1 MNSLAAFG
9 LIFVALVAADP
20 VDDAVLAVV
29 NGHELTQSDLDA
41 YFAIRGIRGEVSDAV
56 RKAATRELVDRELV
70 RQFLERR
77 KTVADPESLATAMR
91 VAKQKLAPGAEDVT
105 AALKALGLDEQRV
118 SDEVAL
124 TLAWNQHAK
133 RTITDGQMRDYWKQH
148 QRRLDGTR
156 LRVSQIVL
164 KYQPGESSSYAP
176 RTSATDTWT
185 ILDDLRER
193 IVSGKES
200 FADAARK
207 MSQAPTAA
215 NGGDVGFIE
224 PRGDLPFAVSRAAYL
239 LEKGEVSDIV
249 LSPFGA
255 HLVTVTGI
263 EPGELSLEDARPVIF
278 KELADLLWDD
288 TVASER
294 KSSKIEPTVAQEVF
308 DKTSALYA
316 EFVKLSENPKSPEY
330 EAFYKKFKQEQRELL
345 RTIGNPEPK
354 SVARDVKNSVLVLG
368 AAVEAYHRPD
378 MERAEQELY
387 KAAADEQMT
396 KVEKSFEE

>member
-1 MNSLAAFG
+1 MTSLAAFG

-41 YFAIRGIRGEVSDAV
+41 YFAIRGIRVAVSDAV

-133 RTITDGQMRDYWKQH
+133 RTITDGQIREYWKKH

-164 KYQPGESSSYAP
+164 KYEPGESVNDAP
-176 RTSATDTWT
+176 KTTAKLAAIRDAIT
-185 ILDDLRER
+185 
-193 IVSGKES
+193 SGKQT
-200 FADAARK
+200 FADAARAR
-207 MSQAPTAA
+207 SQSPTAA
-215 NGGDVGFIE
+215 KGGDVGLIG
-224 PRGDLPFAVSRAAYL
+224 PRGDLPEAVSQAAYT

-255 HLVTVTGI
+255 HLVMVTEV
-263 EPGELSLEDARPVIF
+263 EPGDLSLEDARPVIF
-278 KELADLLWDD
+278 KELAETLWDD

-294 KSSKIEPTVAQEVF
+294 ETAKIAEPRRGGLIR
-308 DKTSALYA
+308 KGL
-316 EFVKLSENPKSPEY
+316 
-330 EAFYKKFKQEQRELL
+330 
-345 RTIGNPEPK
+345 
-354 SVARDVKNSVLVLG
+354 
-368 AAVEAYHRPD
+368 
-378 MERAEQELY
+378 
-387 KAAADEQMT
+387 
-396 KVEKSFEE
+396 